1 MRSGP
6 VELQPAREFVQRMH
20 ELEAELQRARQA
32 QRRQRSDPDSASRWG
47 LESRPVAQQEEGWF
61 LTYLDMMTLLLV
73 AMIVML
79 AFSGGMVRGEGP
91 RLATADRA
99 GRVAAAS
106 AAPAAPADAA
116 AGVAAQAAPP
126 QPETGEIPPPDLP
139 QPYPP
144 SSAGDFERSAYPDQA
159 AAAMASAY
167 PTPADLTP
175 PPAPAAEPVAAPA
188 AASAAVAASASVPPP
203 ATPGGASA
211 SVPPP
216 ATPGAAPASQGT
228 PAVQQATAAA
238 APSSPAQPLAG
249 AGEAPAPVQAASA
262 QPAPAQAATP
272 GATPAAPASPGP
284 SAAVAAAPASGAAVA
299 TPAAPSAAA
308 SPAPEAPNPQSEGE
322 ALAAALPLDEL
333 GSEVEVIVNKRS
345 VSLRVN
351 NEILFG
357 TGQADLSSHGLTV
370 LKRLAEVLSKGGYD
384 IVVEGHTDS
393 VPVRN
398 NGRYPS
404 NWELSTA
411 RAGSVVRY
419 LQASGI
425 DKAHLK
431 AVGYADTRPLASN
444 KDAEGRARNRRV
456 ELVIEKRTD

>member
-73 AMIVML
+73 VMIVML
-79 AFSGGMVRGEGP
+79 AFSGGMVSR
-91 RLATADRA
+91 DRSPVPA
-99 GRVAAAS
+99 GGAALSAAAS
-106 AAPAAPADAA
+106 TAPAAPADD
-116 AGVAAQAAPP
+116 AAQAAPA
-126 QPETGEIPPPDLP
+126 QPETGEIPLPDLP

-144 SSAGDFERSAYPDQA
+144 SSSGDFERSAYPDRA
-159 AAAMASAY
+159 VAAMASAY

-175 PPAPAAEPVAAPA
+175 PAPPPEPAPAPVSGPA
-188 AASAAVAASASVPPP
+188 AVP
-203 ATPGGASA
+203 ATPAQPAAPGAS
-211 SVPPP
+211 P
-216 ATPGAAPASQGT
+216 APQ
-228 PAVQQATAAA
+228 A
-238 APSSPAQPLAG
+238 APSPAAQQAGTAMAPASPAQPSPG
-249 AGEAPAPVQAASA
+249 AGEAPAPAQATPSPTAPVPAAAPGATSGTPAA
-262 QPAPAQAATP
+262 QAPEPAPA
-272 GATPAAPASPGP
+272 PAAPAS
-284 SAAVAAAPASGAAVA
+284 A
-299 TPAAPSAAA
+299 
-308 SPAPEAPNPQSEGE
+308 APEAPNAQSEGE
-322 ALAAALPLDEL
+322 SLAAALPLDEL
-333 GSEVEVIVNKRS
+333 GSEVEVVVNKRS

-351 NEILFG
+351 SEILFG
-357 TGQADLSSHGLTV
+357 TGQADLSPHGLTV
-370 LKRLAEVLSKGGYD
+370 LKRLAEVLSQGGYD

-398 NGRYPS
+398 KGRYPS

-425 DKAHLK
+425 DKTHLR

-444 KDAEGRARNRRV
+444 KAAEGRARNRRV
-456 ELVIEKRTD
+456 ELVIEKRPG

>member
-32 QRRQRSDPDSASRWG
+32 QRRQRSDPDSGSRWG

-73 AMIVML
+73 VMIVML
-79 AFSGGMVRGEGP
+79 AFSGGMVSRD
-91 RLATADRA
+91 RSQLAA
-99 GRVAAAS
+99 GGAGVPAAASSAPAAAS
-106 AAPAAPADAA
+106 ADDAA
-116 AGVAAQAAPP
+116 LA
-126 QPETGEIPPPDLP
+126 QPETGEIPLPDLP

-144 SSAGDFERSAYPDQA
+144 SSSGDFERSAYPDRA

-167 PTPADLTP
+167 PTPADLRPPAP
-175 PPAPAAEPVAAPA
+175 PPAPAPAPAPPSAAGPASVPAAPAQPAAPQAAPA
-188 AASAAVAASASVPPP
+188 AQQAGAAVA
-203 ATPGGASA
+203 
-211 SVPPP
+211 
-216 ATPGAAPASQGT
+216 PAS
-228 PAVQQATAAA
+228 PAP
-238 APSSPAQPLAG
+238 PSPG
-249 AGEAPAPVQAASA
+249 AGESQ
-262 QPAPAQAATP
+262 APAQAASSPTAPAPAAAVSGVAP
-272 GATPAAPASPGP
+272 GAPAAQ
-284 SAAVAAAPASGAAVA
+284 AAPEPPLAQAAPASGA
-299 TPAAPSAAA
+299 PAATAAA
-308 SPAPEAPNPQSEGE
+308 PAEAAAAPEAPSAQSEGE
-322 ALAAALPLDEL
+322 SLAAALPLDEL
-333 GSEVEVIVNKRS
+333 GSEVEVVVNKRS

-351 NEILFG
+351 SEILFG
-357 TGQADLSSHGLTV
+357 TGQADLSPHGLTV
-370 LKRLAEVLSKGGYD
+370 LKRLAEVLSKGGYN

-398 NGRYPS
+398 KGRYPS

-444 KDAEGRARNRRV
+444 KDADGRARNRRV
-456 ELVIEKRTD
+456 ELVIEKRPD